1 MLPKIWSKQFFC
13 KSSWRERRVW
23 GGGGSA
29 CGFCVGERK
38 KWEGQEI
45 LLLVLVVKR
54 ERVCVWGG
62 RGAPKSSGRIVKVKG
77 RWEEHI
83 HTHAPPLPPTGGVNA
98 APENYTFWTFLS
110 FFLWELYN
118 TLDNLVRT
126 RCTYHIYCLLPIS
139 LKLAQTCSNLLKFAH
154 TRSKSLKFAYTCPYS
169 PILAQTRIN
178 WPEIAQS
185 PELALHSGTHKHTLG
200 RPKIN

>member
-1 MLPKIWSKQFFC
+1 
-13 KSSWRERRVW
+13 
-23 GGGGSA
+23 
-29 CGFCVGERK
+29 VGERK